1 MNVDIAPALKRII
14 TILLL
19 LIMAGEATGFF
30 YSKSCELQL
39 VQELDD
45 KNDSK
50 SKEDKKGGKEFVS
63 HSLSFQPRL
72 INKVDFNLTAVIIIA
87 SPVIDHLTPPPDA
100 AFDY

>member
-1 MNVDIAPALKRII
+1 MG
-14 TILLL
+14 
-19 LIMAGEATGFF
+19 GEATGFF

-45 KNDSK
+45 KNDSETK
-50 SKEDKKGGKEFVS
+50 KDKKEGKEFVS
-63 HSLSFQPRL
+63 HSLPFHQRL
-72 INKVDFNLTAVIIIA
+72 INKVDFNLTQVIIIF